1 MGRLRKTVS
10 DYDADMKFPLS
21 AARLWALRIALLTAA
36 SCTAPLMGHA
46 QTGEADKVENSAMT
60 GELLY
65 EVLLGE
71 LNLRQGEPAAGFS
84 LLLDAARKSNDVQ
97 LYDRSVEIA
106 LQARSGDG
114 ALMAAR
120 AWSQAWPQDRKANSQ
135 VLQVLLAL
143 NQVSESLEPL
153 KKELTLTPEA
163 ERDTAISL
171 IPRHYARVT
180 DKKRAALVVQQALE
194 PYLSKNNATAA
205 IAWTSLGRMRL
216 ASDDVAGALEAAQK
230 GQVAD
235 SQAQGPTLL
244 AMELMGR
251 KVKEAEPL
259 VTQALRKQAGTE
271 MAMSYVRVLI
281 ELERYPEATTQLEAV
296 TRKDPKLADAWLVLG
311 SLQFERG
318 QDKEAETAL
327 ARYVSLV
334 TQAPTDTT
342 TRGLTQAQ
350 TRRAALLARQGKL
363 TEARQLIAQI
373 PASNADEQRS
383 RVLAE
388 VQLLRDHRQ
397 WQAAFDLLAANSGDD
412 VDLIYEQAM
421 LAEKLNNIEQM
432 EKLLRVVIAKN
443 PSYYN
448 AYNALGFSLADRN
461 VRLPEAKQLI
471 VKALT
476 FAPDDAFITDS
487 LGWVEFRLG
496 NLGSALSYLQ
506 KAYKARADAEI
517 AAHLGEVL
525 WFMKRQDE
533 ALQVWRE
540 GLNSAPNN
548 ETLQETLQRLKP
560 AL

>member
-1 MGRLRKTVS
+1 
-10 DYDADMKFPLS
+10 MKFPLS
-21 AARLWALRIALLTAA
+21 AARLWALRLALITAT
-36 SCTAPLMGHA
+36 SCALPISA
-46 QTGEADKVENSAMT
+46 QAQDSETDKVENSSMT

-65 EVLLGE
+65 EILLGE
-71 LNLRQGEPAAGFS
+71 MNLRQGEPAAGFS

-97 LYDRSVEIA
+97 LYDRAVEIA
-106 LQARSGDG
+106 LQSRSGDG

-120 AWSQAWPQDRKANSQ
+120 AWSHAWPQDRKANSQ
-135 VLQVLLAL
+135 VLQILLAL
-143 NQVSESLEPL
+143 NQVGESLEPL
-153 KKELTLTPEA
+153 KKELALAPDA
-163 ERDTAISL
+163 ERDTSINL
-171 IPRHYARVT
+171 IPRHYARIT
-180 DKKRAALVVQQALE
+180 DKKRATHVVQQALE
-194 PYLSKNNATAA
+194 SYLAKNNATGAV
-205 IAWTSLGRMRL
+205 AWTSLGRMRL
-216 ASDDVAGALEAAQK
+216 ASDDVTGALDAAKK
-230 GQVAD
+230 GQAAD
-235 SQAQGPTLL
+235 SKSQGPVLL
-244 AMELMGR
+244 AMELMGH
-251 KVKEAEPL
+251 KVAEAEPL
-259 VTQALRKQAGTE
+259 VTQALRKQDGTE

-281 ELERYPEATTQLEAV
+281 ELERYSEAAEQLQSI

-311 SLQFERG
+311 SLQFEQG
-318 QDKEAETAL
+318 QDKEAEASL
-327 ARYVSLV
+327 SRYVSLA
-334 TQAPTDTT
+334 TKNPTDNS

-350 TRRAALLARQGKL
+350 TRRAAMLARQGKMN
-363 TEARQLIAQI
+363 EARQLIAQL
-373 PASNADEQRS
+373 PANNADEKRS

-412 VDLIYEQAM
+412 TDLTYEQAM
-421 LAEKLNNIEQM
+421 LAEKLNKLDEM
-432 EKLLRVVIAKN
+432 ETLLRVVIAKN

-461 VRLPEAKQLI
+461 IRLPEAKQLI

-476 FAPDDAFITDS
+476 FAPDDPFITDS

-496 NLGSALSYLQ
+496 NFGSALIYLQ
-506 KAYKARADAEI
+506 KAYKDRADAEI

-525 WFMKRQDE
+525 WKMKRQDE